1 MSLAESAVLLCLHT
15 IGMCL
20 LILSCIVI
28 TLLALC
34 ACQCDLGTHIY
45 SPPYASVFATQ
56 KKDLRLLLNQY
67 NIVMHRTSM
76 IIFEIRCI
84 SSINYLYVSV
94 TQEISLQI
102 QDQPLRTEQVSERH
116 SALYA
121 CPAGILTG
129 WHC

>member
-1 MSLAESAVLLCLHT
+1 MLLAESAVLLCFHT

-84 SSINYLYVSV
+84 SSYKNSNMLII
-94 TQEISLQI
+94 QEISLQI
-102 QDQPLRTEQVSERH
+102 QDQPRRTEQVSEHR
-116 SALYA
+116 SASCA
-121 CPAGILTG
+121 CPAGIRTG